1 MGGLGLGLKFNLFQ
15 LKHETKM
22 GGYAASKDR
31 GTSMNKTLHPC
42 CVVAGHT
49 LYWGVL
55 YMENERVVVLLNN
68 LAEKA
73 DLGPLQDIRRDH
85 IEPEADIVIL
95 PRGKVDAI
103 EIFEEFR

>member
-1 MGGLGLGLKFNLFQ
+1 
-15 LKHETKM
+15 
-22 GGYAASKDR
+22 
-31 GTSMNKTLHPC
+31 MNKTLQPC
-42 CVVAGHT
+42 CVVAGRT
-49 LYWGVL
+49 SYCGVL

-73 DLGPLQDIRRDH
+73 YLGPLQDIRRDH

-103 EIFEEFR
+103 EILEEFR